1 MLTKDDPP
9 VASPPAGSPYQQSPI
24 RHTWCHPASTR
35 RLARV
40 KTKKKEMQSLDT
52 PPPTESET
60 LGIGPGT
67 LFYQDLQVIL
77 IIAQV

>member
-1 MLTKDDPP
+1 
-9 VASPPAGSPYQQSPI
+9 
-24 RHTWCHPASTR
+24 
-35 RLARV
+35 
-40 KTKKKEMQSLDT
+40 MQSLDT